1 MTTQP
6 VIIIVIIN
14 ICTVLNCVFA
24 VYFLR
29 GCTCV
34 RACVRACVR
43 RCHIAVAIRLLY
55 VNARIFG
62 VLCHIVVISSKLNC

>member
-14 ICTVLNCVFA
+14 ICTVLNCAFG

-34 RACVRACVR
+34 RACVRAR
-43 RCHIAVAIRLLY
+43 YIAVAIRLLY
-55 VNARIFG
+55 VNARIWG
-62 VLCHIVVISSKLNC
+62 VLCHIVVISSKLDC